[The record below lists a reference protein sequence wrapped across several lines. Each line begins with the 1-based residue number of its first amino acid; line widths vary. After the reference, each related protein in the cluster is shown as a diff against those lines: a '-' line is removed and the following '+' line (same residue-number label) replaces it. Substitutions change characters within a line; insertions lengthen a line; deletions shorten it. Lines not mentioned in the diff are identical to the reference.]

1 MERCQ
6 CVLGQGLI
14 SLVMHRSIIHAH
26 LLGSAKTKLKLL
38 YEVLFLIVLT
48 FKVHDVQR
56 ELYEVCFLS
65 SNFVLLSIPLGQ
77 RLGLECSIWL
87 GHAIL

>member
-1 MERCQ
+1 
-6 CVLGQGLI
+6 LGQRLI
-14 SLVMHRSIIHAH
+14 SLATRRGISHAH
-26 LLGSAKTKLKLL
+26 LLGSAEAKLKLP
-38 YEVLFLIVLT
+38 YEVPFLIVLT
-48 FKVHDVQR
+48 SEGHDVQR

-77 RLGLECSIWL
+77 RLGLECSVWL